1 MLACGK
7 YAFMSCP
14 LLFLFRLH
22 ECNAHYELY
31 TKIQVPV
38 VTTFLCYTFSVSIC
52 YNVRMIESELIVS
65 MKNVRLL
72 PIEEQE

>member
-1 MLACGK
+1 
-7 YAFMSCP
+7 MSCP
-14 LLFLFRLH
+14 LLFLVRLH

-38 VTTFLCYTFSVSIC
+38 VTTFLCHTFSVSIC

-65 MKNVRLL
+65 MKNERLL